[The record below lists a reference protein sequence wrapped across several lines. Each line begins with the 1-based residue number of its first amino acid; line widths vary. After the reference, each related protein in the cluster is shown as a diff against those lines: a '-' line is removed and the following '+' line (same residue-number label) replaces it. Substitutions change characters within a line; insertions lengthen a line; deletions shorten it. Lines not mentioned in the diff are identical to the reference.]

1 MTGSALGEAEVRAE
15 SADLLAHLIRN
26 ACVNDGTPESGFE
39 SRSAD
44 VLAQYLGSAGLD
56 VERFAALDGRDSLV
70 ARIEGTDPTAPT
82 LLLMGHTDVVPA
94 NPDGWRRD
102 PFGGE
107 IIDDEVWGRGAI
119 DMLNLTATM
128 AVATRSLARSGF
140 RPKGSLV
147 YLAVADEESLGTY
160 GAEYLLRHERDAVR
174 ADYVVTESGG
184 FQMPH
189 SQGPRLP
196 VIVGEKGSYWCRI
209 TVRGTPGHASQPFR
223 TDNALV
229 TAAEIV
235 RRIADYRPPTLVHET
250 WRRFVEGMEFGDWGP
265 RLLDPERVDAVCDEL
280 PVGMARQAHACTHT
294 TFAPTVISGGTKTNV
309 IPDHVE
315 LEVDVRSLPGQ
326 TARELERMLADAL
339 GELAAHVEISPFEDN
354 PSTVSPADTP
364 LWDAMERVA
373 GRLVPGSA
381 LVPYFSVG
389 ATDARFFRRDGAVAY
404 GFGLFSR
411 RIGFEEFGSMFHGND
426 ERVDIDSLV
435 LSTRL
440 FEGLA
445 AELLG

>member
-1 MTGSALGEAEVRAE
+1 MTGSTLGEAEVRAE

-265 RLLDPERVDAVCDEL
+265 R
-280 PVGMARQAHACTHT
+280 
-294 TFAPTVISGGTKTNV
+294 
-309 IPDHVE
+309 
-315 LEVDVRSLPGQ
+315 
-326 TARELERMLADAL
+326 
-339 GELAAHVEISPFEDN
+339 
-354 PSTVSPADTP
+354 
-364 LWDAMERVA
+364 
-373 GRLVPGSA
+373 
-381 LVPYFSVG
+381 
-389 ATDARFFRRDGAVAY
+389 
-404 GFGLFSR
+404 
-411 RIGFEEFGSMFHGND
+411 
-426 ERVDIDSLV
+426 
-435 LSTRL
+435 
-440 FEGLA
+440 
-445 AELLG
+445 